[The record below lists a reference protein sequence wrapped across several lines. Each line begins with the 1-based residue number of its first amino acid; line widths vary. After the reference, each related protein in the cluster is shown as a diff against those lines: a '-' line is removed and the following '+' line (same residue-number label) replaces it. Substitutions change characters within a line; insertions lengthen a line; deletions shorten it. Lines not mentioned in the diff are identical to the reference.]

1 MSRYRRA
8 IALLKE
14 TIDRAV
20 AARARAR
27 TACPHLPPPSPEPIA
42 RAEAVFSNVFPI
54 SPQCGLT
61 PQEIEREIER
71 YFWHYPFE
79 FGGRLIDAH
88 HVGFRGLRGRHYRR
102 YLHIFPALLSLT
114 GGTLAGYTV
123 LDVGC
128 NAGFWSIQ
136 ARLAGAERVLGVDA
150 SQQNIDQARFII
162 RVTGLDGIDYVV
174 MSAYG
179 ISKRRIGEFD
189 IGLFLGLLYHLDKP
203 LMALERLY
211 EVTRKIV
218 VIDTRVTWS
227 RRARLTLRAD
237 VVHDQNVTSGLAFV
251 PSPKAVIWMLHHVGF
266 RQIYVIPRTTLRL
279 PPDYLLGL
287 RKAFVAMR

>member
-1 MSRYRRA
+1 MSQFRRT
-8 IALLKE
+8 ITLLKE

-20 AARARAR
+20 TMKARPH
-27 TACPHLPPPSPEPIA
+27 TTCPRLPPPSPELIA
-42 RAEAVFSNVFPI
+42 RAEASFSNTFPI

-61 PQEIEREIER
+61 PQEIEREIGR

-79 FGGRLIDAH
+79 FGGRLIDAD

-114 GGTLAGYTV
+114 GGTLVGYTV

-162 RVTGLDGIDYVV
+162 RVTGLDGIDYAT
-174 MSAYG
+174 MSAYE

-189 IGLFLGLLYHLDKP
+189 ISLFLGVLYHLDKP
-203 LMALERLY
+203 LLALERLY

-218 VIDTRVTWS
+218 VIDTRVAWS
-227 RRARLTLRAD
+227 RRARLALRAD
-237 VVHDQNVTSGLAFV
+237 VVHDQNITEGLAFV
-251 PSPKAVIWMLHHVGF
+251 PSPKAVVWMLHHVGF
-266 RQIYVIPRTTLRL
+266 
-279 PPDYLLGL
+279 
-287 RKAFVAMR
+287 